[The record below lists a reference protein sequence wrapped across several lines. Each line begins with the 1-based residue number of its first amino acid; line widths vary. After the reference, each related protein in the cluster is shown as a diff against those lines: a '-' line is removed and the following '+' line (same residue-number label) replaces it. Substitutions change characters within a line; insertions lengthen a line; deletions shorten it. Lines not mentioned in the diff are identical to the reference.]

1 MSLLNILFL
10 LIVVGFILL
19 LINKYIPMDA
29 KIKNIFNAVVVIATI
44 FWLLRAFGVL
54 DSLAQIKI

>member
-44 FWLLRAFGVL
+44 FWLLRAVGVL